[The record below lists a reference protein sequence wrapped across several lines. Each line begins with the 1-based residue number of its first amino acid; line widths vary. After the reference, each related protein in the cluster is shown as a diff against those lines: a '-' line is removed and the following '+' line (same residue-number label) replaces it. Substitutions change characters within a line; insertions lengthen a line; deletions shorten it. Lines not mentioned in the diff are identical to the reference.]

1 MFSVLPLPLPAARLF
16 SIIHHFYCDENRF
29 WLHLICYNFSF
40 VCSYVLNLI
49 QLTLVLFVCTHAESI
64 YSIEACNLRILF
76 VRKKRSWYLYIIFFS
91 VYFSYDW
98 NSLYSLWT
106 QIKDGLWLAMV
117 LVFAHY
123 LLYIVCSFNCFVVFF
138 YVSMCCIGNC
148 IRESEFKL
156 SHSRKLVD
164 VAVHVCVAVL
174 VASTYYTYTSPAAK
188 VNGFDA
194 RHKAAHVPH
203 TCTEIV
209 NAMKNH
215 TYKALKKIITK
226 HAISRI
232 ICVPRAGVLLF
243 FLCTNDQQEKPIEKH

>member
-49 QLTLVLFVCTHAESI
+49 QLTLVPFVCTHAESI

-76 VRKKRSWYLYIIFFS
+76 VQKK
-91 VYFSYDW
+91 
-98 NSLYSLWT
+98 T
-106 QIKDGLWLAMV
+106 V
-117 LVFAHY
+117 LVFVYHF
-123 LLYIVCSFNCFVVFF
+123 LLCLFFLWLEFIIFALNANKRRFMARHGAGICPLFALYCLLIQLFCCFFS
-138 YVSMCCIGNC
+138 VSMCCIGNC